1 MTRAQHSMGLEE
13 HAVAVLLGA
22 LSGAGI
28 FLVCACGWVC
38 ISALCAKPPPTRFAR
53 VQSYGAVS

>member
-1 MTRAQHSMGLEE
+1 MGPEE

-22 LSGAGI
+22 MAGAGI

-38 ISALCAKPPPTRFAR
+38 MSALCAEPPPSRFAR